1 MMRRPPRS
9 TRTEPL
15 FPYTTLF
22 RSLENALLNLAI
34 NARDAMPGGGNLKL
48 DVQRC
53 VIDATSSS
61 EKMIPPGLY
70 VAISVTDSGTGIS
83 ADILSRVFDP
93 FFTTKRIGEGS
104 GLGLSMIYG
113 FVQQS
118 GGQVKI
124 ESSVGVG
131 TTVDRKS
138 TRLNSSH

>member
-1 MMRRPPRS
+1 MIRRSVGPS
-9 TRTEPL
+9 IHVECA
-15 FPYTTLF
+15 F
-22 RSLENALLNLAI
+22 RGQDPIKCDPNGLENALLNLAI

-83 ADILSRVFDP
+83 A
-93 FFTTKRIGEGS
+93 E
-104 GLGLSMIYG
+104 
-113 FVQQS
+113 
-118 GGQVKI
+118 
-124 ESSVGVG
+124 
-131 TTVDRKS
+131 DRKS